1 MAVLLQHSLSW
12 PLESAMPPEIQLM
25 LVILSIVI
33 IIIAMAIAVYIFIRN
48 NRQVPPEVSS
58 IEEKS
63 PALPLEDANILQK
76 TMAEAVKELES
87 LHTPKGDRITS
98 TPAKELK
105 PLPAPTLIKRTVVP
119 LKISNMVIQPSTA
132 KAGELITIKFSAA
145 NFDNSQVQ
153 HDVVFKIDDRVFNTR
168 MISILPG
175 TIQHLNF
182 KVVITEPGS
191 YTADVNGT
199 TGVFTIGQ

>member
-1 MAVLLQHSLSW
+1 
-12 PLESAMPPEIQLM
+12 MPPEIQLIF
-25 LVILSIVI
+25 VILSITV
-33 IIIAMAIAVYIFIRN
+33 IIIAMVIAGYIFIRN
-48 NRQVPPEVSS
+48 NRQVTPEVPS
-58 IEEKS
+58 IKEKS
-63 PALPLEDANILQK
+63 PALPPEDANVLQK
-76 TMAEAVKELES
+76 TVAKTVKELEALPTS
-87 LHTPKGDRITS
+87 EGDQITS

-105 PLPAPTLIKRTVVP
+105 PLPPPTLIKKTIVP
-119 LKISNMVIQPSTA
+119 LKISNLIIQPTA
-132 KAGELITIKFSAA
+132 ANPSELITIRFSTA

-153 HDVVFKIDDRVFNTR
+153 HDVILKIDDRVFNTR

-182 KVVITEPGS
+182 KVLITEPGS